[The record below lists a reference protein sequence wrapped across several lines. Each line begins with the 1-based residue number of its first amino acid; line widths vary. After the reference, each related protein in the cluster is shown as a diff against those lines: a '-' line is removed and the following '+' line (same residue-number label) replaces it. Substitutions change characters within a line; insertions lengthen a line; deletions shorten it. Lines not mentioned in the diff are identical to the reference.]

1 MANTG
6 VILDDKVV
14 TTRGG
19 ALVPSARNMVSNVRA
34 LTVQPSFQRAFPTLV
49 ALVVVVAGL
58 VAYFLLQQ
66 PSRTTLFASL
76 AESDKSRVV
85 ETLMNAGVDVTLDPT
100 TGEVLVPSGDYY
112 KIGRA
117 HV

>member
-58 VAYFLLQQ
+58 VAYFLLQNPRAPRFLRHW
-66 PSRTTLFASL
+66 PSLTNPALL
-76 AESDKSRVV
+76 K
-85 ETLMNAGVDVTLDPT
+85 P
-100 TGEVLVPSGDYY
+100 
-112 KIGRA
+112 
-117 HV
+117 